1 MDTVIAPASAEAAAA
16 SVSEVRENRDRVEK
30 YLARLKEVRQ
40 KRSAMEVS
48 TASDHT
54 DAACWHTI
62 LPETFELRLHCI
74 IHQYDYIDAVWL

>member
-16 SVSEVRENRDRVEK
+16 SVSEVRENRERVDK

-48 TASDHT
+48 TA
-54 DAACWHTI
+54 
-62 LPETFELRLHCI
+62 
-74 IHQYDYIDAVWL
+74 